1 MPRGRV
7 WQANLSLLLYFSA
20 SVAWILPVV
29 QYLQDKTHRHSW
41 HPDPAAFCFE
51 DMGRRC
57 EVFSRAMKGAGSK
70 SGSLGLWVTLHHLWA
85 PDAKWQNCSH
95 DHLCVCLRLLWDMC
109 VHAKSLQWCPT
120 LCDPVGHSPPG
131 FSVHRIFQAW
141 ILEWVVVPSSRWP
154 SQPRNWTHVSYVS
167 CIGRQVLYH

>member
-41 HPDPAAFCFE
+41 HPDPATFCFE

-85 PDAKWQNCSH
+85 PDAKWQNRSH
-95 DHLCVCLRLLWDMC
+95 DHLCVCLCLLWDMC

-167 CIGRQVLYH
+167 CIGRQVLDH